1 MWISASFCYYLIAY
15 QLKYIK
21 GDTFTN
27 GLVSSGSECLA
38 YVVSGLIFKIIG
50 LKATLGLSYTIS
62 LIGMLSLILVKTENK
77 ALLSLFVLGSKF
89 GVS

>member
-1 MWISASFCYYLIAY
+1 M
-15 QLKYIK
+15 
-21 GDTFTN
+21 
-27 GLVSSGSECLA
+27 A

-89 GVS
+89 GGDFLVYLGDPVRFHAKYIVLCKGMF